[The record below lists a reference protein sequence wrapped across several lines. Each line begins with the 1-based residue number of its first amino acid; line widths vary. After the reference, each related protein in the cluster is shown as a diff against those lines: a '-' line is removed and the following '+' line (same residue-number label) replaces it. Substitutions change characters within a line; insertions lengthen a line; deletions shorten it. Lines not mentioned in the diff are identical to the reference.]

1 MDIVVCFLYRAFC
14 LELALLA
21 FLGLHGDD
29 DEVDELN
36 RHVTRGNRAHVIK
49 VIIWYEA
56 VGVRRMRL
64 GKAAK

>member
-1 MDIVVCFLYRAFC
+1 MFLVSGLFC

-21 FLGLHGDD
+21 FLGLHGD

-49 VIIWYEA
+49 TLFGTGLLGQKTA
-56 VGVRRMRL
+56 T